1 MEQATLHNANFKHGT
16 ATETAVP
23 EAGSRLRLLSFNIQV
38 GMGST
43 RTHHYV
49 THSWKHLLP
58 HSKAFENLDRIG
70 QLIADYDI
78 VGLQEA
84 DGGSLR
90 SHFVNQIEYLAERGR
105 FPFWH
110 CQTNRNLGKFAQHS
124 NGLLSRFKPATATEY
139 RLPGLIPG
147 RGALLVRYG
156 RHDNAFNLLLV
167 HLALG
172 KRARQNQLDFISEL
186 VNEHQHIC
194 VMGDFNCP
202 PDSPE
207 MQRLFRRTHLVLPH
221 EELHTFPS
229 WRPWRNID
237 HILTSNSVKVN
248 EVRVINNA
256 LSDHLPVAMELT
268 LPEAVHLAA

>member
-1 MEQATLHNANFKHGT
+1 MEQVNTHNTHVKHAPVAESIVPAT
-16 ATETAVP
+16 
-23 EAGSRLRLLSFNIQV
+23 GSKLRLLSFNIQI
-38 GMGST
+38 GMAST
-43 RTHHYV
+43 RTRHYL

-70 QLIADYDI
+70 HLISDYDI
-78 VGLQEA
+78 VGLQEVDA
-84 DGGSLR
+84 GSLR

-110 CQTNRNLGKFAQHS
+110 CQTNRNLGRFAQHS
-124 NGLLSRFKPATATEY
+124 NGLLSRFKPTGAIEY

-156 RHDNAFNLLLV
+156 RHDSAFNLLLV

-186 VNEHQHIC
+186 VNEHRHIC

-207 MQRLFRRTHLVLPH
+207 MQRLFRNTHLVLPE

-237 HILTSNSVKVN
+237 HILTSSSVKVN
-248 EVRVINNA
+248 NVHVVNHA
-256 LSDHLPVAMELT
+256 LSDHLPIAMELT
-268 LPEAVHLAA
+268 LPAEVHLTA